1 MNHKKINKSFLIVLL
16 GILAA
21 LGPFSIDMYLPAFS
35 RIAEKFLTDE
45 NTVAFTLTSFFVGI
59 ALGQLVYG
67 PLVDKYGRKKPLL
80 FGLLVYLLSSL
91 GIAWSFSIDWMIGM
105 RFFQALGGSAGM
117 VASTAIITDVY
128 EPDKRARAFSLIM
141 LVMGIAPI
149 IAPGVGSFFLTY
161 FDWEAVFYFLALF
174 SGAVFL
180 LIYFFLPET
189 AKYMYTDK
197 IRVKRVAD
205 DYLSIFKN
213 RIFFLYTL
221 GGSLANSMIFAYI
234 ASAAYIFMTYY
245 GLDKA
250 EFSIIFAINAT
261 GVISGSYLN
270 GLLTRKIRYIKIVR
284 TAAVCLMTVSFIFAL
299 ITFIN
304 PEISYKWV
312 IAGIVLI
319 MFCVGFTYP
328 NAIAASLA
336 PFTAKSGAASALGGS
351 FRMLISALV
360 TAVIGLLTAHSAFL
374 MFMVM
379 CVLAVLGFLFL
390 NWAGDPSALK
400 EVQEKNRQ

>member
-1 MNHKKINKSFLIVLL
+1 MTEKKINKSFLIILL

-21 LGPFSIDMYLPAFS
+21 LGPFTIDMYLPAFS

-45 NTVAFTLTSFFVGI
+45 NTVAFTLTSYFIGI
-59 ALGQLVYG
+59 ALSQLFYG
-67 PLVDKYGRKKPLL
+67 PLVDKYGRKKPML

-91 GIAWSFSIDWMIGM
+91 GIAWSFNIEWMIGL

-149 IAPGVGSFFLTY
+149 IAPGVGSFFLTH

-174 SGAVFL
+174 SGGVFL
-180 LIYFFLPET
+180 LIYLFLPET
-189 AKYMYTDK
+189 ALFMHSDK
-197 IRVKRVAD
+197 IRIKSVAA

-213 RIFFLYTL
+213 RTFFLYTL

-245 GLDKA
+245 GLSKG
-250 EFSIIFAINAT
+250 EFSVIFGINAI
-261 GVISGSYLN
+261 GIISGSYLN
-270 GLLTRKIRYIKIVR
+270 GLLTRKINYIKIVR
-284 TAAVCLMTVSFIFAL
+284 TAVICLMAVSFIFAL
-299 ITFIN
+299 LTFIH
-304 PEISYKWV
+304 PEMSYKWV
-312 IAGIVLI
+312 IVGIVLI
-319 MFCVGFTYP
+319 MFCIGFTYP

-351 FRMLISALV
+351 FRMLVSAVV
-360 TAVIGLLTAHSAFL
+360 TAVIGLLTASSAFL
-374 MFMVM
+374 MFIVM
-379 CVLAVLGFLFL
+379 SVLALSGFLFL
-390 NWAGDPSALK
+390 NWAGDPSGVK
-400 EVQEKNRQ
+400 EVSRKIQ